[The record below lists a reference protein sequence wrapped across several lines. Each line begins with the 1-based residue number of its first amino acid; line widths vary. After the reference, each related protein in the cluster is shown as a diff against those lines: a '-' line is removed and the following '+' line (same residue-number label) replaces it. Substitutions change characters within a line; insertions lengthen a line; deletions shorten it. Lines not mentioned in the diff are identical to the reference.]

1 MWQEVENRKADETRM
16 EKIRRKR
23 GEERKEE
30 TNNRRRKDNS
40 KNSRRKEK
48 RRGRF
53 NRAKSDRRDSSMKI
67 P

>member
-1 MWQEVENRKADETRM
+1 MENRNANETRV
-16 EKIRRKR
+16 KKVGRKK

-40 KNSRRKEK
+40 KNSRRKE
-48 RRGRF
+48 RRRERF
-53 NRAKSDRRDSSMKI
+53 NRAKSDRRDSSTKV

>member
-30 TNNRRRKDNS
+30 TNNRRRKNNS
-40 KNSRRKEK
+40 KNSRRKER

-53 NRAKSDRRDSSMKI
+53 NKAKGDRRDGSTKV

>member
-1 MWQEVENRKADETRM
+1 MENRNANKTRVKKAG
-16 EKIRRKR
+16 RKK